1 MLTMQEIELVNN
13 TKKHWIEDIKTRLT
27 NGEKVYGVYPSLIWK
42 DGTKLKCSYND
53 CPFCLE
59 YFKKDGNCKRCLF
72 LRVLGKDCAFSGGL
86 DFMKNPSLENCER
99 FINNFDLIIKI
110 G

>member
-1 MLTMQEIELVNN
+1 MLTKCELNLVIK
-13 TKKHWIEDIKTRLT
+13 TKKHWVEDIKSRLLI
-27 NGEKVYGVYPSLIWK
+27 GDKICGKYPSLTWN
-42 DGTKLKCSYND
+42 DGTKIKCSYND

-86 DFMKNPSLENCER
+86 AFVKNPSLENCER